1 MISWYNHPY
10 YKSHLENL
18 DFKVEKE
25 YLEHQHAFEDIKIEN
40 YNRMESIIKK
50 RYGLEALNFNSTA
63 QVMKYADE
71 MFDLFNQSYASL
83 SSFVKITD
91 LQKAYMKKKFL
102 NFINP
107 EYIKFVISKDGKLVG
122 FAVVMPSFA
131 KALQKIKGLLFP
143 FGLFHL
149 IKAKK
154 AKAVNFL
161 LIGIHP
167 KYQNKGVHAI
177 IFSEY
182 HRTFSALGIETCR
195 RTPELAENLPIQKLW
210 RDFNPQ
216 LIKKRCTYKKTI

>member
-1 MISWYNHPY
+1 
-10 YKSHLENL
+10 
-18 DFKVEKE
+18 
-25 YLEHQHAFEDIKIEN
+25 
-40 YNRMESIIKK
+40 
-50 RYGLEALNFNSTA
+50 
-63 QVMKYADE
+63 
-71 MFDLFNQSYASL
+71 
-83 SSFVKITD
+83 
-91 LQKAYMKKKFL
+91 
-102 NFINP
+102 
-107 EYIKFVISKDGKLVG
+107 
-122 FAVVMPSFA
+122 
-131 KALQKIKGLLFP
+131 LFP